1 MKKKTTLTKMHIAPS
16 TVRYDAVAARDSNE
30 VGQILAGTRKRN
42 GYSLVTFSELLRHY
56 GVDVSDKGISK
67 WEKGYTTPSIYQLVA
82 ICYALNIKEGPSYF
96 TKNFQKPAL
105 LNDIGQKKVAEYE
118 MDLIASRRYQP
129 DAEEPA
135 EIDYIMMPVSELP
148 VSAGLG
154 AFLEGEMFQQIQ
166 VPASSV
172 PAGAEFGIYVS
183 GDSMEPRYHNG
194 QIVAGMLCDDR
205 KSFADSAQFLYRSY
219 DIHENKFVENTTIG
233 AIITNAAFTKSQLCK
248 IAGMTHNG
256 YARSIRPVHTSAD
269 GDSIY
274 ALSVGNI
281 PADCDMV
288 GTLAADVMAE
298 AILCAI
304 RNTESAYGFP
314 AYKDLSFI

>member
-1 MKKKTTLTKMHIAPS
+1 MKKKTALTKMHIAPS
-16 TVRYDAVAARDSNE
+16 TVCYDAVAARDSNE
-30 VGQILAGTRKRN
+30 VGLILAAVRKKN
-42 GYSLVTFSELLRHY
+42 GYSLVAFSELLYNY

-67 WEKGYTTPSIYQLVA
+67 WEKGYTAPSIYQLVA

-154 AFLEGEMFQQIQ
+154 AFLEGEMFQHIQ

-183 GDSMEPRYHNG
+183 DDSMEPRYHNG
-194 QIVAGMLCDDR
+194 QIVWVKRCEELECGDIGIFVYDDCGYL
-205 KSFADSAQFLYRSY
+205 KKYDEHTPDKTQAEFLTDSYGVVHNQPVLVSL
-219 DIHENKFVENTTIG
+219 NTKYSP
-233 AIITNAAFTKSQLCK
+233 IIISPEQRFE
-248 IAGMTHNG
+248 I
-256 YARSIRPVHTSAD
+256 
-269 GDSIY
+269 
-274 ALSVGNI
+274 VGKVLN
-281 PADCDMV
+281 
-288 GTLAADVMAE
+288 
-298 AILCAI
+298 
-304 RNTESAYGFP
+304 
-314 AYKDLSFI
+314 

>member
-129 DAEEPA
+129 DAEKWIALMKECVNPTELTA
-135 EIDYIMMPVSELP
+135 ELLNTLIEKIVVHEAVKGEDGSREQEVEIFYRFIGKID
-148 VSAGLG
+148 
-154 AFLEGEMFQQIQ
+154 
-166 VPASSV
+166 
-172 PAGAEFGIYVS
+172 
-183 GDSMEPRYHNG
+183 
-194 QIVAGMLCDDR
+194 
-205 KSFADSAQFLYRSY
+205 
-219 DIHENKFVENTTIG
+219 
-233 AIITNAAFTKSQLCK
+233 
-248 IAGMTHNG
+248 
-256 YARSIRPVHTSAD
+256 
-269 GDSIY
+269 
-274 ALSVGNI
+274 
-281 PADCDMV
+281 
-288 GTLAADVMAE
+288 
-298 AILCAI
+298 
-304 RNTESAYGFP
+304 
-314 AYKDLSFI
+314 

>member
-42 GYSLVTFSELLRHY
+42 GYSLVAFSELLRHY

-154 AFLEGEMFQQIQ
+154 AFLEGEMFQQMESIKWKCQ
-166 VPASSV
+166 RSRISQSSADC
-172 PAGAEFGIYVS
+172 P
-183 GDSMEPRYHNG
+183 M
-194 QIVAGMLCDDR
+194 R
-205 KSFADSAQFLYRSY
+205 KSESLHREETCKY
-219 DIHENKFVENTTIG
+219 DATGSDDMCNCCI
-233 AIITNAAFTKSQLCK
+233 C
-248 IAGMTHNG
+248 M
-256 YARSIRPVHTSAD
+256 VHFW
-269 GDSIY
+269 
-274 ALSVGNI
+274 V
-281 PADCDMV
+281 
-288 GTLAADVMAE
+288 
-298 AILCAI
+298 
-304 RNTESAYGFP
+304 
-314 AYKDLSFI
+314 